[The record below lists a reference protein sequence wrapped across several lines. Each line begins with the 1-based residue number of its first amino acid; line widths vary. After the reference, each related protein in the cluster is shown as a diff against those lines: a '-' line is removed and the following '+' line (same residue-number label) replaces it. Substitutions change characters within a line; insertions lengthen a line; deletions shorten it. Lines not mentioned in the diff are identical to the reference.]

1 MRIERRNFTKR
12 NSAAMFGGRK
22 ILSDEILRQILRD
35 RERKACYANKREFR
49 AVKFNCKILLWNSA
63 A

>member
-1 MRIERRNFTKR
+1 
-12 NSAAMFGGRK
+12 MFGGRK

-35 RERKACYANKREFR
+35 RERKTCYANKREFR
-49 AVKFNCKILLWNSA
+49 AVKFNYKILLWNSA